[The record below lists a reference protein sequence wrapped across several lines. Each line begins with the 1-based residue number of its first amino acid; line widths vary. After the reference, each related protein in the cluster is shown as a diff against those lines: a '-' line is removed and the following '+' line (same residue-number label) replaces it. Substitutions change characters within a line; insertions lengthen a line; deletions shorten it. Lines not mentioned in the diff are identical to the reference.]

1 MAEDL
6 QIVRKLSSVAAGQKC
21 RSKKILLEN
30 IYSSMCSQMV
40 RFDSSYNKLAEDL
53 DIRPEIL
60 FSSAWSLP
68 Y

>member
-30 IYSSMCSQMV
+30 IYSSMCLQMV
-40 RFDSSYNKLAEDL
+40 RFDSSYNKLKKVSDVGEGFL
-53 DIRPEIL
+53 KETWRNG
-60 FSSAWSLP
+60 
-68 Y
+68 

>member
-30 IYSSMCSQMV
+30 IYSSMCLQMV
-40 RFDSSYNKLAEDL
+40 RFDSSYNKFKKSDVGEGFLK
-53 DIRPEIL
+53 
-60 FSSAWSLP
+60 
-68 Y
+68 